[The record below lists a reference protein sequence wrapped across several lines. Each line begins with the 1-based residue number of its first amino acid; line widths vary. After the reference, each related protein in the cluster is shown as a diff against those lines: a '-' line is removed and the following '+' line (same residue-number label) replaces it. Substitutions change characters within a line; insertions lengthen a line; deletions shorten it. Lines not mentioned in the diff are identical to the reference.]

1 MYKKGSYFF
10 IVLVLLYLTN
20 IYVLK
25 ENISVKVGESAV
37 VTTFSPM
44 TLESKKGFF
53 AVNNGDNIEI
63 IGKKAGTEDVQLELL
78 GIPFKTVSVSV
89 QEKEYLIPAGIT
101 LGIRIDTK
109 GVLVLGTGNVTNMQ
123 GKTKNPS
130 KDKVFS
136 GDIIYKIDGIDVSS
150 KEELMNY
157 IVSCEKE
164 DVTLSLSRKNEVMD
178 ISIPIIKS
186 IVDGSN
192 KIGIWVRDST
202 QGIGTMTYINP
213 VTKEFGAL
221 GHGILDIDTK
231 DLMLVKKGS
240 AYLSSVV
247 SVTKGTKGVPGELVG
262 EITVKDKIG
271 SITENKEQGIYGFVD
286 NIDDLGIIYEP
297 LEIASF
303 EEIVEGEAEILC
315 SIDKTG
321 IKRYK
326 VNIENLNKNHKNHK
340 NFVVEITDESLL
352 NETSGIVQGMS
363 GSPIIQNNK
372 IIGAVTHVFVQDP
385 TKGYGIYI
393 KSMVDVSS

>member
-1 MYKKGSYFF
+1 MDRM
-10 IVLVLLYLTN
+10 
-20 IYVLK
+20 
-25 ENISVKVGESAV
+25 SA
-37 VTTFSPM
+37 
-44 TLESKKGFF
+44 
-53 AVNNGDNIEI
+53 
-63 IGKKAGTEDVQLELL
+63 
-78 GIPFKTVSVSV
+78 SVS
-89 QEKEYLIPAGIT
+89 GI
-101 LGIRIDTK
+101 
-109 GVLVLGTGNVTNMQ
+109 
-123 GKTKNPS
+123 
-130 KDKVFS
+130 
-136 GDIIYKIDGIDVSS
+136 
-150 KEELMNY
+150 
-157 IVSCEKE
+157 
-164 DVTLSLSRKNEVMD
+164 SRAWKHNEV
-178 ISIPIIKS
+178 IEVSIPIIKS

-271 SITENKEQGIYGFVD
+271 SITENKEQGIYGFID
-286 NIDDLGIIYEP
+286 NIENLDIIYEP

-303 EEIVEGEAEILC
+303 EEIEEGEAEILC

-321 IKRYK
+321 IKKYK

-340 NFVVEITDESLL
+340 NFVVEIIDESLL
-352 NETSGIVQGMS
+352 NATSGIVQGMS

-385 TKGYGIYI
+385 KKGYGIYI
-393 KSMVDVSS
+393 KSMIDVDS

>member
-1 MYKKGSYFF
+1 MYKKGSYFL

-20 IYVLK
+20 IYILK
-25 ENISVKVGESAV
+25 EDISVKVGESAV

-53 AVNNGDNIEI
+53 TVSNGDNVEI
-63 IGKKAGTEDVQLELL
+63 VGKKAGTEDVQLELL

-109 GVLVLGTGNVTNMQ
+109 GVLVLGTGNVTNIE

-150 KEELMNY
+150 KEELMDY
-157 IVSCEKE
+157 IVSCENE
-164 DVTLSLSRKNEVMD
+164 EVTLSLSRKNEV
-178 ISIPIIKS
+178 IEVSIPIIKS

-271 SITENKEQGIYGFVD
+271 SITENKEQGIYGFID
-286 NIDDLGIIYEP
+286 NIDSLNIIYEP

-303 EEIVEGEAEILC
+303 EEIEEGEAEILC
-315 SIDKTG
+315 SIDKSG
-321 IKRYK
+321 IKKFK
-326 VNIENLNKNHKNHK
+326 VNIENLNRNHKNHK

-352 NETSGIVQGMS
+352 NSTSGIVQGMS

-385 TKGYGIYI
+385 KKGYGIYI
-393 KSMVDVSS
+393 KNMIDVDR